1 MYMYMY
7 IYMYIYMIF
16 MYIYIYIL
24 YNITLESMYVLTERM
39 DRFKIF
45 LFIFRQGKV
54 LVKKNFDFFWENSVF
69 CNVLKHLIAAKSLK
83 VSGKAVSIYMYKLY
97 ILIVSPPLNTFPLWK
112 DILTLQTESFEDFF
126 KQQSRYVTPN

>member
-1 MYMYMY
+1 MYMY

-24 YNITLESMYVLTERM
+24 YNITLESMYVLTEQM

-54 LVKKNFDFFWENSVF
+54 LVKKNFDFF
-69 CNVLKHLIAAKSLK
+69 
-83 VSGKAVSIYMYKLY
+83 
-97 ILIVSPPLNTFPLWK
+97 
-112 DILTLQTESFEDFF
+112 LQKKTYF
-126 KQQSRYVTPN
+126 VTS